1 MKKALTGVFTAIM
14 VVSIGTITALAAGP
28 GAGHCRYHGDGAAS
42 GICSFHGEYCR
53 FVDEDQ
59 DGVCDNFGSCS
70 NYSGRG
76 TGHGCGRHGHG
87 CGFRGGCSR

>member
-53 FVDEDQ
+53 FVHQ
-59 DGVCDNFGSCS
+59 
-70 NYSGRG
+70 
-76 TGHGCGRHGHG
+76 
-87 CGFRGGCSR
+87 